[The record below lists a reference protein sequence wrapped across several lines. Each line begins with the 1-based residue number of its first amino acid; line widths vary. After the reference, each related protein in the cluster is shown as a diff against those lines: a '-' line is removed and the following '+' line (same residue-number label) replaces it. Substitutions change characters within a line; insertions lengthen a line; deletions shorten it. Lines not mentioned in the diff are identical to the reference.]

1 MSVLEDYLRTFEGCL
16 IVVSHDRY
24 FMDKMVDH
32 LFVFEGQG
40 AIKDIIG
47 NYTEFRKQT
56 AADYKKDKSN
66 EDKPVEVVKV
76 KQISEEAPKEKRKL
90 SFKEK
95 SEFDQ
100 IEKDLERLEEEKTK
114 WTNVLSDPAS
124 NNEQLME
131 AGMKLGEIVSEIDV
145 KTERWIELSE
155 FA

>member
-1 MSVLEDYLRTFEGCL
+1 
-16 IVVSHDRY
+16 DRY

-56 AADYKKDKSN
+56 AVDYKKEKAAEKDPT
-66 EDKPVEVVKV
+66 PVKEVKV
-76 KQISEEAPKEKRKL
+76 TQLSNTSTQEKRKL

-100 IEKDLERLEEEKTK
+100 LEKDLEALETAKEAQTA
-114 WTNVLSDPAS
+114 VLSDGSAT
-124 NNEQLME
+124 NDQIME
-131 AGMKLGEIVSEIDV
+131 AGNKLAEIVAAIDS
-145 KTERWIELSE
+145 KTERWLELAE
-155 FA
+155 FV